1 MRTSLMVIDDFLG
14 ERDAWALR
22 DAGLRLEYPDL
33 QGNFPGRNSQQRIQI
48 PGLPQ
53 AISHLVGEPLRP
65 IEPQHSH
72 AKFRITRA
80 DDVGLGRVHID
91 GPVEWSGILY
101 LSRPQDCSGG
111 TEFYRH
117 LPTGTD
123 HAPTNAAE
131 LASMGLESFAQ
142 VQSDLIARDSNDA
155 SKWEMTMR
163 VPMRFNRLVLL
174 RPWMWHSAGEAFGTT
189 MEDARFV
196 YLMFFTRA

>member
-1 MRTSLMVIDDFLG
+1 MRTTLMVIDDFLS

-22 DAGLRLEYPDL
+22 DAGQKLEYPDL

-48 PGLPQ
+48 PDLSQ
-53 AISHLVGEPLRP
+53 AVSHLLHEPLRP
-65 IEPQHSH
+65 IDPLHSH
-72 AKFRITRA
+72 GKFRITRA

-101 LSRPQDCSGG
+101 LSRPQDCRGG
-111 TEFYRH
+111 TEFFRH
-117 LPTGTD
+117 IPTNTD
-123 HAPTNAAE
+123 HAPTSVAE
-131 LASMGLESFAQ
+131 LRAMGLDSFDA
-142 VQSDLIARDSNDA
+142 VQRELIARDSNDA

-174 RPWMWHSAGEAFGTT
+174 RPWMWHSAGEAFGST

-196 YLMFFTRA
+196 YLMFFSRA